1 MSGVHHLSHI
11 GHPFGEEGGV
21 LKVTCQIL
29 HSHIAEHP
37 GLLATADRGEIAG
50 ASLITALTP
59 LSLTLSSRTLEPDQS
74 ILAIILS
81 K

>member
-1 MSGVHHLSHI
+1 MNFSLI
-11 GHPFGEEGGV
+11 
-21 LKVTCQIL
+21 KVSTPTCQIV
-29 HSHIAEHP
+29 HSDVAEHP